1 VFVSSSMAFALRRE
15 KTQIDHQLSIDQEQ
29 ILINQSDDPMK
40 FNDRKRYFCS
50 IYLPDREFINE

>member
-1 VFVSSSMAFALRRE
+1 MAFALRSE
-15 KTQIDHQLSIDQEQ
+15 ETQIDHQFSIDQEQ

-40 FNDRKRYFCS
+40 FNDRQSYFCL